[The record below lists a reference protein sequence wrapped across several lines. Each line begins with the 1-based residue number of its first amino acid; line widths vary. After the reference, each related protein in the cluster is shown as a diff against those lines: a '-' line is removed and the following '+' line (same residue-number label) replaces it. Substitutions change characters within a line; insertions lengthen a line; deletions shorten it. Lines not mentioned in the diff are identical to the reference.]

1 MTQNDG
7 IKIPILQQEIISTN
21 PNSASK
27 FIRDAIGRTSNWLSP
42 LKNTGKKYNKTGHW
56 VVNIGKNI
64 MNITNDLIGWF

>member
-1 MTQNDG
+1 MTQNDE

-27 FIRDAIGRTSNWLSP
+27 FIRDAIRKTSN
-42 LKNTGKKYNKTGHW
+42 W
-56 VVNIGKNI
+56 VVNIGNNI